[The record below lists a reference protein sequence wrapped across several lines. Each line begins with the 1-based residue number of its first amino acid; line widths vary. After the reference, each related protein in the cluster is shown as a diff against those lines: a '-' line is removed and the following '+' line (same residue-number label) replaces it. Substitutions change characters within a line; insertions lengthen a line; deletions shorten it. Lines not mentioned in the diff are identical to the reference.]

1 MARGKNY
8 MPGLDE
14 LSWMTMKEAMAYVRV
29 KTEET
34 FKRDW
39 VPYLNQYRG
48 SNGVLFKKAGIDKV
62 MESRL
67 EIEAIK

>member
-14 LSWMTMKEAMAYVRV
+14 LSWITIKEAMAYVRV

-48 SNGVLFKKAGIDKV
+48 SNGVLFKKAEIDRLI
-62 MESRL
+62 ESRL